1 MNWQSTRAILAASA
15 MGVAVTALSHSVIP
29 APAHAA
35 AIITKNEALVKA
47 IKDAQSAA
55 AAQRWAD
62 ALMAAKEAD
71 AIKEDKPAQ
80 LNLDIHQ
87 MIISYAVNARDY
99 PAAMAQLDKNIAAGE
114 GNKLQ
119 NLKTALAIAISAK
132 DKAKTDQYSKEL
144 GTNLDTETRLFIAS
158 QMANAGQ
165 LREALDYAKP
175 ALENNASEAAL
186 KFEQAIYFKMNNSE
200 GRRTALE
207 QLVANY
213 PKLEYWH
220 DLLQL
225 ARNERGLNDDQVMDI
240 YRLRLAVGDLKS
252 EADYQEM
259 AQEALIAGYPSEAK
273 AILDKAKAQNL
284 LKGER
289 ADRLVKT
296 VNDRV
301 AADTAAQA
309 ELAQKAAADPNSSL
323 KLGMMYWS
331 SGKDK
336 EAEDAIRKAMA
347 GKLTDPDGAKVAL
360 GHVLLTEGKKQEA
373 VNAFSSVARNSK
385 GANVA
390 RLWAIYAR
398 RGESETAAPG
408 KAAAPARRRG

>member
-1 MNWQSTRAILAASA
+1 
-15 MGVAVTALSHSVIP
+15 MGITATALSNFVVP
-29 APAHAA
+29 APAHAAA

-62 ALMAAKEAD
+62 ALAAAKAAD

-87 MIISYAVNARDY
+87 MIISYAANAKDY

-114 GNKLQ
+114 GNKQQ
-119 NLKTALAIAISAK
+119 NLKTALAIAMAAK
-132 DKAKTDQYSKEL
+132 DKAKTDQYAKEL
-144 GTNLDTETRLFIAS
+144 GNNLDTETRLFIAS

-165 LREALDYAKP
+165 LKESLEYAKP
-175 ALENNASEAAL
+175 ALESNPTEAAL
-186 KFEQAIYFKMNNSE
+186 KFEQAIYFKMNNAE
-200 GRRTALE
+200 GRRAALE
-207 QLVANY
+207 QLVSNY

-225 ARNERGLNDDQVMDI
+225 ARNEKGLNDDQVMDI

-252 EADYQEM
+252 DADYQEM
-259 AQEALIAGYPSEAK
+259 AQEALIAGYPLEAK
-273 AILDKAKAQNL
+273 AVLDKATAAKL

-289 ADRLVKT
+289 AERLVQT
-296 VNDRV
+296 VSRAV
-301 AADTAAQA
+301 AADAAAQGD
-309 ELAQKAAADPNSSL
+309 LQKKAATDATTAV
-323 KLGMMYWS
+323 KLGLMYWS

-347 GKLTDPDGAKVAL
+347 GKLADPDGAKVAL
-360 GHVLLTEGKKQEA
+360 GHVLMAEGKKQDA
-373 VNAFSSVARNSK
+373 VSAFSSVPRASK
-385 GANVA
+385 EANVA
-390 RLWAIYAR
+390 RLWAIFAR
-398 RGESETAAPG
+398 RSEPE
-408 KAAAPARRRG
+408 AAAPARRRG